1 MANKRIL
8 LFGYGN
14 HGKHIAKGLVK
25 DGYSVSI
32 VEENEA
38 FCHAAQ
44 EDGFESC
51 TLIDMSKDESLE
63 ALEPMQYDQL
73 VCVMD
78 DEHYNVFLT
87 LSLNALF
94 PQSHIVAIS
103 DSIHTTKKLQMA
115 GAEKVIDLY
124 EVSANRIH
132 SILERPV
139 ATRLLEDFVMNRD
152 GISFMEMEIPKNSF
166 LHGCMTDAFNFNAYN
181 VILVG
186 LVDYE
191 RGSGFEFITS
201 GHNHKLDEGDVIVC
215 MGEVS
220 DLRIFKKMI
229 ARTELEMKNA
239 HKGNSVC
246 K

>member
-1 MANKRIL
+1 VANRRIL

-14 HGKHIAKGLVK
+14 HGRHIAQGLVD

-38 FCHAAQ
+38 FCRAAQ
-44 EDGFESC
+44 EDGFNSC
-51 TLIDMSKDESLE
+51 TLIDMSKDEALE

-94 PQSHIVAIS
+94 PDTHIVAIS
-103 DSIHTTKKLQMA
+103 DSIHTTKKLYMA
-115 GAEKVIDLY
+115 GAKKVIDLY

-139 ATRLLEDFVMNRD
+139 ATQLLEDFVMSRE
-152 GISFMEMEIPKNSF
+152 GITFMEMVIPENSF
-166 LHGCMTDAFNFNAYN
+166 LHGRMTDEINFNTYN

-186 LVDYE
+186 LVDHE
-191 RGSGFEFITS
+191 RGSGFEFLTS
-201 GHNHKLDEGDVIVC
+201 GYNHKLDTGDVIVC
-215 MGEVS
+215 MGEIE
-220 DLRIFKKMI
+220 DLHLFKKLI
-229 ARTELEMKNA
+229 AHTESDVQKIYRKERI
-239 HKGNSVC
+239 
-246 K
+246 

>member
-1 MANKRIL
+1 MANRWVL

-14 HGKHIAKGLVK
+14 HGKHIAQGLVD
-25 DGYSVSI
+25 DGYRVDI
-32 VEENEA
+32 VEENEVFFQSA
-38 FCHAAQ
+38 K
-44 EDGFESC
+44 EDGFDFV
-51 TLIDMSKDESLE
+51 TLIDMSKDEELE
-63 ALEPMQYDQL
+63 ALDPMQYDQL

-94 PQSHIVAIS
+94 PDSHIVAIS
-103 DSIHTTKKLQMA
+103 DSIHTTKKLYMA
-115 GAEKVIDLY
+115 GAKKVIDLY

-139 ATRLLEDFVMNRD
+139 ATRLLEDFVMSRE
-152 GISFMEMEIPKNSF
+152 GISFMEMEIPEGSF
-166 LHGCMTDAFNFNAYN
+166 LHGCMTDTFNFNAYN

-201 GHNHKLDEGDVIVC
+201 GYNHKLDAGDVIVC
-215 MGEVS
+215 MGEVA

-229 ARTELEMKNA
+229 ARTELEMKEA
-239 HKGNSVC
+239 K
-246 K
+246 KEAKT